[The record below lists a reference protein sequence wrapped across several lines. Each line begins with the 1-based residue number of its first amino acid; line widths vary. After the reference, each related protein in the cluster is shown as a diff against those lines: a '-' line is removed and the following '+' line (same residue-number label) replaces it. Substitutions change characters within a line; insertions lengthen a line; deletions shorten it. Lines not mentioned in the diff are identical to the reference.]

1 MHTSILITLPTSI
14 ILQKMTFGCTVFYFT
29 AWLVDHNRVVH
40 HLIPGV
46 AFLLD
51 CRLNDS
57 NVSVEL
63 YKQKLGEP
71 RFERVYPRNDS
82 FVKQTGQNF
91 TIFDLHSKGQV
102 KFKCRTAG
110 TPVLENEVRIERAQ
124 GLKQQ

>member
-1 MHTSILITLPTSI
+1 M
-14 ILQKMTFGCTVFYFT
+14 CTPCYFT
-29 AWLVDHNRVVH
+29 AWLVDHDRGVH

-51 CRLNDS
+51 CRLNDP

-63 YKQKLGEP
+63 YRQKQHVGEP
-71 RFERVYPRNDS
+71 KFRRVYPRRDG

-91 TIFDLHSKGQV
+91 TITDLHSESTV
-102 KFKCRTAG
+102 KFQCRAAGQAG
-110 TPVLENEVRIERAQ
+110 TLVLKKEVKIERAQ